1 MILEIAYLEPS
12 CLQME
17 VFKMV
22 DTVASFS
29 SKSAYLLNEFEV
41 TFLGGNTSSRLE

>member
-17 VFKMV
+17 VFKME
-22 DTVASFS
+22 DFTYYSL
-29 SKSAYLLNEFEV
+29 KSVKA
-41 TFLGGNTSSRLE
+41 

>member
-1 MILEIAYLEPS
+1 MPYLEPS
-12 CLQME
+12 SLQME

-29 SKSAYLLNEFEV
+29 SKSAYLLNKLEV
-41 TFLGGNTSSRLE
+41 TFLGETLHLD